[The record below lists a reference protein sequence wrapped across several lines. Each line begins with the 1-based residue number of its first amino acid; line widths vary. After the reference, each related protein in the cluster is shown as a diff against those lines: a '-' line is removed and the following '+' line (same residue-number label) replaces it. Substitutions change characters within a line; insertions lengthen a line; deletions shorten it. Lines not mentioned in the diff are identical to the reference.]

1 MSSERFTANCKKCGA
16 MFEYGLFSRNHP
28 YCVNCAEELDNEAL
42 ARIDE
47 TEASWTE
54 NWPTRATTSEVER
67 HQGFFELAAIQV
79 HFRKAS
85 LRIDTGVDKTETR
98 RCALVIE
105 RHFERLVQNSLRVCA
120 FSTADR
126 RRRTAVLF

>member
-16 MFEYGLFSRNHP
+16 MFEFGLFSRNHP

-54 NWPTRATTSEVER
+54 NWPTRTTTSEVER
-67 HQGFFELAAIQV
+67 QQGYTKEDHRLNIDDYEKR
-79 HFRKAS
+79 RKS
-85 LRIDTGVDKTETR
+85 
-98 RCALVIE
+98 
-105 RHFERLVQNSLRVCA
+105 
-120 FSTADR
+120 
-126 RRRTAVLF
+126 